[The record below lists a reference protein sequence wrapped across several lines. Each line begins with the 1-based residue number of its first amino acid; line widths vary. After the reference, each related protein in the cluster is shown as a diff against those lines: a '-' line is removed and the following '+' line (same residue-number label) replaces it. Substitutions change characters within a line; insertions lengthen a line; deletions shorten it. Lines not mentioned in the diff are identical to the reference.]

1 VGLRSHY
8 VASCLVAEQM
18 VKQKSGLIVNVSSV
32 GGSRYLFNVRSIGAW
47 LHGSDDLIGQGMTRH
62 HHHHHRRC
70 VLGCCAVQVAYGVGK
85 AAGERMAADMARDL
99 KKHNVTAV
107 SLRPGTYARA

>member
-32 GGSRYLFNVRSIGAW
+32 GGSRYLFNVRSVGHEACHVIIVVTTVDGASGGGLLLRCAGGLW
-47 LHGSDDLIGQGMTRH
+47 RGQGS
-62 HHHHHRRC
+62 RR
-70 VLGCCAVQVAYGVGK
+70 
-85 AAGERMAADMARDL
+85 ADGGGHGA
-99 KKHNVTAV
+99 
-107 SLRPGTYARA
+107 